1 MHRFITKNDG
11 VKALKELAKIY
22 ETQNQ
27 WGALSLEEVATFAKE
42 QLGLTEQTDAATT
55 EHVIHEAQAASIQF
69 VPTLLLDDHIFDE
82 SITTETLASY
92 LK

>member
-1 MHRFITKNDG
+1 
-11 VKALKELAKIY
+11 
-22 ETQNQ
+22 
-27 WGALSLEEVATFAKE
+27 
-42 QLGLTEQTDAATT
+42 
-55 EHVIHEAQAASIQF
+55 HEAQAASIQF